1 VYGSGTL
8 SMARS
13 FASRGRRVLCAT
25 LVLSRGDG
33 WVLALQP
40 FSQFPRGTVRWHQ
53 SRQVVHASATA
64 DAALQR
70 NVPRLIPT
78 PPEEAPDALR
88 LLNSLTMK
96 NEPFVP
102 IDHVVKWYICGPT
115 VYDSSHIGHARN
127 YVAFDIVRRVML
139 DYFGFDIVYVMNITD
154 IDDKIILRTHRNHLE
169 KMLEALSVAADN
181 TAVDEA
187 CRAAQQVLGAKEQS
201 LPLLIEAQHALRA
214 AAEDA
219 GLEALDVCDVQVAFT
234 ELTAEFERE
243 FLEDM
248 AALNVLPPDAI
259 TRVSDYVPEI
269 VAYIETILAN
279 GYCYEAVR
287 STAARTQTRG
297 NRCQGPPY
305 VAQNGSV
312 YFDTAAFAAAG
323 LRYGKLD
330 PSKVGDTELIAEG
343 EGALSSADTASEKR
357 QPADFVLW
365 KRSKQGEPEWE
376 SPWGKGRPGWHIEC
390 SAMASDVLGQ
400 RMDLNAGGADLK
412 FPHHENQMAQAEAH
426 YNCCGWVNYFLHSGH
441 LQIEGRKMSKSL
453 KNFVTIREVP
463 FLP

>member
-1 VYGSGTL
+1 MYGSGTL

-13 FASRGRRVLCAT
+13 FASGRRVLCAT

-33 WVLALQP
+33 RVLALQP
-40 FSQFPRGTVRWHQ
+40 FSQFPRSTVRWHQ
-53 SRQVVHASATA
+53 SQQVVHASATA

-78 PPEEAPDALR
+78 PPEEAPDALW

-102 IDHVVKWYICGPT
+102 IDHLVKWYICGPT

-297 NRCQGPPY
+297 NR
-305 VAQNGSV
+305 
-312 YFDTAAFAAAG
+312 F
-323 LRYGKLD
+323 
-330 PSKVGDTELIAEG
+330 
-343 EGALSSADTASEKR
+343 
-357 QPADFVLW
+357 
-365 KRSKQGEPEWE
+365 
-376 SPWGKGRPGWHIEC
+376 
-390 SAMASDVLGQ
+390 
-400 RMDLNAGGADLK
+400 
-412 FPHHENQMAQAEAH
+412 
-426 YNCCGWVNYFLHSGH
+426 
-441 LQIEGRKMSKSL
+441 
-453 KNFVTIREVP
+453 
-463 FLP
+463 